1 MSFEWAGLYTPTLL
15 TSVSKA
21 LKTMLATQNQL
32 ILANISHLWAIQNKT
47 KQKVQSSKSV
57 WRSLLLYHPWER
69 NLFGSPMICLS
80 PSVRL
85 KFFPEDTFF
94 SLDAEKQTKEASERR
109 VLISWRKSVM
119 RMLSEAWRLE
129 SKTSIKSRHCQSHR
143 RGEMSAAA
151 PREWP
156 YLNGNKRAWHLAIS

>member
-109 VLISWRKSVM
+109 VWFIEGKVWWECFL
-119 RMLSEAWRLE
+119 RLE
-129 SKTSIKSRHCQSHR
+129 DWSPKLVLKAGIARVIGGERCQQLLPES
-143 RGEMSAAA
+143 GLILMET
-151 PREWP
+151 RE
-156 YLNGNKRAWHLAIS
+156 LGT